1 MSKPGK
7 KQQKRRHHP
16 STMNGDARRVVLA
29 YEGPSAQEIMYVA
42 LSQYWQKVKHKITSN
57 LLFFPAHAEPLKT
70 NTPMP
75 RPLYWKDERII
86 NFNIL
91 WGSIRFH
98 LFVCPSFS
106 FHLFNSLSTLSS
118 LFLSVLCPLF
128 SFITKEPSSSNSRVC
143 QMAMRWSKQ
152 RFNTPN
158 QCNICKADEE

>member
-1 MSKPGK
+1 
-7 KQQKRRHHP
+7 
-16 STMNGDARRVVLA
+16 MNGDARRVVLA

-91 WGSIRFH
+91 
-98 LFVCPSFS
+98 
-106 FHLFNSLSTLSS
+106 
-118 LFLSVLCPLF
+118 
-128 SFITKEPSSSNSRVC
+128 
-143 QMAMRWSKQ
+143 
-152 RFNTPN
+152 
-158 QCNICKADEE
+158 